1 MKTIN
6 YNGAAGQDKFVLNI
20 NKFKKDGYFLE
31 FGSQEPISANNTYLL
46 ESEYGWKGLMFEWE
60 EKYAPKYEKH
70 RGEDTTYIIGDA
82 VEHDYSELFTKLE
95 VPEVIDYLQI
105 DLEPGMLTPLTLL
118 QKLNEQVMDNHKFA
132 TITFEH
138 DIYCGEQNS
147 KHNVGGE
154 WNGWR
159 PYDYNDFH
167 RVRDESRKILEERG
181 YVRVFSDVNDND
193 NYNLPFEDW
202 WVHPDLVDM
211 DYVNE
216 VISQNADLYCEGV
229 VSGTTIY
236 GPNIEYGEK
245 V

>member
-31 FGSQEPISANNTYLL
+31 FGSQEPINANNTYLL

-60 EKYAPKYEKH
+60 EKYAPLYEKN

-82 VEHDYSELFTKLE
+82 VGHDYSELFAKLE
-95 VPEVIDYLQI
+95 VPEIVDYLQI
-105 DLEPGMLTPLTLL
+105 DLEPGMLTPLDLL
-118 QKLNEQVMDNHKFA
+118 KKLNEQVMDKHKFA

-147 KHNVGGE
+147 KHNVGSE

-159 PYDYNDFH
+159 PYDCENFH
-167 RVRDESRKILEERG
+167 KVRDESRKIFEERG
-181 YVRVFSDVNDND
+181 YVCVFSDVNDND

-216 VISQNADLYCEGV
+216 VISQNKDQYCEGV
-229 VSGTTIY
+229 VSGSTIY
-236 GPNIEYGEK
+236 GQNIKYGEK